1 MWGKLES
8 KTYCEY
14 FKKIFS
20 IDEERLIDI
29 ITNNPYGD
37 SIKHERSWWKSAPW
51 INEFIDVR
59 KIGKDV

>member
-8 KTYCEY
+8 KTYCEN
-14 FKKIFS
+14 FKRIFS
-20 IDEERLIDI
+20 IDEERLIDV

-37 SIKHERSWWKSAPW
+37 SINYERSWKSAPW